1 MQIIIASINTTLPLL
16 HFS

>member
-16 HFS
+16 QFS